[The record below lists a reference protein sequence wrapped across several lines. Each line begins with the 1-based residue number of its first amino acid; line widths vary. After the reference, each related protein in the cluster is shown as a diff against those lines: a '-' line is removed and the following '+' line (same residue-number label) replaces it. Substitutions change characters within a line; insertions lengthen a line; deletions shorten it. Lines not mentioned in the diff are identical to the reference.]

1 MKAPINVYVG
11 YDAREHDAYEVCR
24 HTLMKYNDNDFSVNV
39 IPLKHQ
45 EMRYYGLFYRRWVI
59 DEDGQYWDELDGK
72 PFSTEFSH
80 TRFGIQEYATKVHKQ
95 RGWTMFVDCDFLF
108 QRPVEELFDYINDKY
123 AVMCVKFDW
132 TPSNTIKMD
141 NKIQTGYPRKLWSSL
156 MLWNLDHPSNEKM
169 GYYKLNESDGID
181 LHTFS
186 WLKDE
191 EIGTI
196 PPEWNYV
203 SGVTVLK
210 PDTDYSEMYREP
222 AAIHFSEGGPWFEGY
237 ENVEYA
243 EEWNRALGKTYAD
256 KSSNH
261 L

>member
-24 HTLMKYNDNDFSVNV
+24 YTLMKRNNDDFSVNV

-45 EMRYYGLFYRRWVI
+45 DMRYYGLFYRRWVI

-108 QRPVEELFDYINDKY
+108 RVPVEELFKLTDDKY

-132 TPSNTIKMD
+132 TPTNVIKMD

-169 GYYKLNESDGID
+169 GYFKLNESNGIE
-181 LHTFS
+181 LHTFK
-186 WLKDE
+186 WLDDN
-191 EIGTI
+191 EIGEI
-196 PPEWNYV
+196 HPRWNYV
-203 SGVTVLK
+203 SGATEIE
-210 PDTDYSEMYREP
+210 DEP
-222 AAIHFSEGGPWFEGY
+222 AAVHFSEGGPWFKGY

-243 EEWNRALGKTYAD
+243 EEWNKVLGKMYAD
-256 KSSNH
+256 KSSNK